1 MAGYQDGRMEAFEQ
15 VYARLSGVLLRYL
28 ASLTRDR
35 SRAED
40 LLQETFLQIHRSRR
54 SYSPSRPVQPW
65 AFAIARHV
73 YLMDLRTA
81 SRRVR
86 PVACEFDETPDPIA
100 PDLDITRRMQRDE
113 VRDALQQV
121 PADRRQALV
130 LHHVAGLSF
139 REIGRKLGIREAAAK
154 LRSSRG
160 IGNLRSILGR
170 RTEDEK
176 DPSDGD

>member
-15 VYARLSGVLLRYL
+15 VYAALCSVLRRYL
-28 ASLTRDR
+28 VSLTRDR

-54 SYSPSRPVQPW
+54 TYSPSLPVLPW

-73 YLMDLRTA
+73 YLMDLRTS
-81 SRRVR
+81 SRRLR
-86 PVACEFDETPDPIA
+86 PVSHGTDEVPDPVA
-100 PDLDITRRMQRDE
+100 PDDEHDRRNQRDV
-113 VRDALQQV
+113 VREALQQV
-121 PADRRQALV
+121 PPDRREALM

-139 REIGRKLGIREAAAK
+139 REIGERLGIREAAAK

-160 IGNLRSILGR
+160 MSNLRAILGR
-170 RTEDEK
+170 KPHDEK
-176 DPSDGD
+176 DRPDER